1 MESVLRRDRLLVIT
15 GLSVVIALCW
25 GYLLVEAASMARVG
39 TMLMPMS
46 LAPWTLAEAGLML
59 VMWVVMMAAMMLP
72 SAAPMILLHVTIS
85 RRCRARGQGALT
97 SGIFASGYL
106 VIWVL
111 FSVLAVALQYA
122 LERVA
127 LLSPMMTMTSL
138 IAAGVVLIGAG
149 IYQWTPLKYACLR
162 HCRSPLD
169 FMLTQWR
176 KGAGGAFMMGLRHG
190 MYCVGCCWVL
200 MLLLFVG
207 GVMNLVWI
215 AGLALWVL
223 VEKLAPAGHWL
234 GRGLGVVL
242 VGWGGATLWVALPW

>member
-1 MESVLRRDRLLVIT
+1 MESVLRRDRLLVIV
-15 GLSVVIALCW
+15 GLGVVLVLSW
-25 GYLLVEAASMARVG
+25 GYLFIEATSMASMG

-46 LAPWTLAEAGLML
+46 LAPWTLAEAALML

-72 SAAPMILLHVTIS
+72 SAAPMILLHVTMS
-85 RRCRARGQGALT
+85 RRRRERGQGAVA

-106 VIWVL
+106 VIWSL
-111 FSVLAVALQYA
+111 FSVLAVALQYV

-138 IAAGVVLIGAG
+138 VGAGVVLIGAG
-149 IYQWTPLKYACLR
+149 IYQWTPLKDACLR

-169 FMLTQWR
+169 FMLTHWR
-176 KGAGGAFMMGLRHG
+176 EGVMGTFMMGLRHG

-223 VEKLAPAGHWL
+223 IEKLAPGGHWL

-242 VGWGGATLWVALPW
+242 VGWGGATLWGAFV